1 VPRVTAHDH
10 THDRRVRDVAQRTL
24 VLVLV
29 ANGIFLVVVVVS
41 GFAFDSLALLADA
54 AHMSTDVAGLVIA
67 LVAQAL
73 ITRPASARRTFGLRR
88 AEALCALANA
98 ALIFAAVVW
107 IVVEAIGRLE
117 EPAEVRGLGLLV
129 VATGG
134 LAVNIASAVALAR
147 VPGHSL
153 NVRAAFLHMT
163 ADAAGSLAA
172 VVAGVGVLAF
182 GADWLDPAASLV
194 IAGLVLV
201 STWGLLR
208 DTMNVLLEGVPR
220 WLDLDD
226 VESAIAAQPGVE
238 TVHHLHVWEVGSDMA
253 ALSAHVVLVDTVTL
267 HDAQERGDEIKE
279 MLVSRFGIEHATLEL
294 ECHECAAPAHHH
306 P

>member
-1 VPRVTAHDH
+1 MSHAHDH
-10 THDRRVRDVAQRTL
+10 EHIAPADIARRTL

-29 ANGIFLVVVVVS
+29 ANAIFLVVEVVS

-67 LVAQAL
+67 LIAQVL
-73 ITRPASARRTFGLRR
+73 VTRPASARRTFGLRR
-88 AEALCALANA
+88 AEALGALANA
-98 ALIFAAVVW
+98 ALILAAVAW

-117 EPAEVRGLGLLV
+117 EPAAVRGLGLLV
-129 VATGG
+129 VAALG
-134 LAVNIASAVALAR
+134 LVVNVVSAFALAR
-147 VPGHSL
+147 VPGNSL

-172 VVAGVGVLAF
+172 VGAGIGVLAF
-182 GADWLDPAASLV
+182 DADWLDPVASLA
-194 IAGLVLV
+194 IAVLVLV

-226 VESAIAAQPGVE
+226 VQSAIQAEMGVE

-253 ALSAHVVLVDTVTL
+253 ALSAHVVLTDTETL
-267 HDAQERGDEIKE
+267 HDAQDRGDEIKQ
-279 MLVSRFGIEHATLEL
+279 MLADRFGIEHATLEL
-294 ECHECAAPAHHH
+294 ECHECAQPVHRHV
-306 P
+306 